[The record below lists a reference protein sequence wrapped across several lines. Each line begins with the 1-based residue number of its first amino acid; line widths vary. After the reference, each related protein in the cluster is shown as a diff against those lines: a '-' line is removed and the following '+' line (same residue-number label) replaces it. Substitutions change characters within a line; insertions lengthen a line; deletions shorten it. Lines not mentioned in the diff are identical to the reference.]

1 MKWTIEMSNTELT
14 RKTEIE
20 RVLDQRIPQK
30 GAAKRL
36 GMSERQFRR
45 ILRRYRQEGDVGII
59 SRKRGK
65 PSNRKIET
73 EIREAVREFINDPI
87 MQGFGPTLMCEKL
100 AIIKGIQLSK
110 ETLRGLMIE
119 SGVWEAKTKKKKEP
133 HYSRPRRKHRGE
145 LVQIDGS
152 EHAWLEDRGPKATLL
167 VFVDDATS
175 EILAAEFVPEESFFS
190 YGELCKRY
198 FSENGIPKSFYSDR
212 FSVFRNNRKDNL
224 SYEPVTQFQRALT
237 VLGIEIICANSPQ
250 AKGRV
255 ERANQTLQDR
265 LIKEMRLLGICTYEL
280 ANLFLPEFIHD
291 YNHRF
296 AVMSASILDF
306 HRPLD
311 KTQDLDFLFSIHDFR
326 TITNTL
332 LIHYAA
338 KVYQIVTNHPAYY
351 YAKQE
356 VLITCDNIGVV
367 SAWFHGSL
375 LTLKEIEKRPRQG
388 VVVSTKANE
397 VKPLPPAYNHP
408 WRSYGKKINGKPVL
422 NTLSTE

>member
-1 MKWTIEMSNTELT
+1 MTWTIEMSNKELA

-20 RVLDQRIPQK
+20 RVLDKRNTQK
-30 GAAKRL
+30 EAAKRL
-36 GMSERQFRR
+36 GICERQFRR
-45 ILRRYRQEGDVGII
+45 ILRRYRQKGDAGLV

-65 PSNRKIET
+65 PSNRKT
-73 EIREAVREFINDPI
+73 DGEIREVVRKFVCDPI
-87 MQGFGPTLMCEKL
+87 MEGFGPTLMTEKL
-100 AIIKGIQLSK
+100 EIKKGIRLSK
-110 ETLRGLMIE
+110 ETVRRLMIE
-119 SGVWEAKTKKKKEP
+119 SSVWEAKTKKKEEP

-152 EHAWLEDRGPKATLL
+152 NHAWLEDRGPKAALL

-198 FSENGIPKSFYSDR
+198 FNEHGLPKAFYSDR

-237 VLGIEIICANSPQ
+237 ALKIEIICANSPQ

-265 LIKEMRLLGICTYEL
+265 LIKEMRLLSICNYEQ
-280 ANLFLPEFIHD
+280 ANQFLPEFIRD
-291 YNHRF
+291 YNRRF
-296 AVMSASILDF
+296 AVMPGSKLDF

-326 TITNTL
+326 IITKTL
-332 LIHYAA
+332 LIHYAS

-356 VLITCDNIGVV
+356 VLITADHTGVA
-367 SAWFHGSL
+367 SAWFHGNL
-375 LTLKEIEKRPRQG
+375 LTLKEIDKRPRQG
-388 VVVSTKANE
+388 TVVSSKSVE
-397 VKPLPPAYNHP
+397 IKPIPPAYNHP
-408 WRSYGKKINGKPVL
+408 WRTYGKKINGKPIL